1 MKVIILAGGRG
12 SRISEYTDKIP
23 KPMIEV
29 GGKPILWHVMNS
41 YSNYSLNEFI
51 VALGYKAEI
60 IKKYFLNYY
69 KYNSNFTID
78 LNNNNLDF
86 HDQKKENW
94 KISLIDTGL
103 DSMTGGRVK
112 NLKNFINNETFLL
125 SYGDSFGDIN
135 IESLLDFHKSHG
147 KLVTVT
153 AVRPQARFGEL
164 EIKNNQVLSFKEKP
178 QVNSGWI
185 NGGYFVIEPDFLKN
199 IKGDKTYLEKEPLEN
214 LAKKKQLGA
223 YKHHGFWQCMD
234 TKRDRDILN
243 QILRKKKIF

>member
-60 IKKYFLNYY
+60 IKEYFLNYY

>member
-60 IKKYFLNYY
+60 IKEYFLNYY

-125 SYGDSFGDIN
+125 SYGDSFGNIN

-185 NGGYFVIEPDFLKN
+185 NGGYFVIEPEFLEY
-199 IKGDKTYLEKEPLEN
+199 IESSKTVLEKTPLE
-214 LAKKKQLGA
+214 LVSSKGELMA
-223 YKHHGFWQCMD
+223 YTHEGFWYCMD
-234 TKRDRDILN
+234 TIRDKIYLESILKN
-243 QILRKKKIF
+243 KAT